1 LRSPDEVGAGAIG
14 RTAAPGAVEARGASE
29 FAGPYEVR
37 AARRVLR
44 QGELVDIDGELGV
57 RIVSIADQSED
68 QESVPNMPVY
78 EYQCK
83 ACGRDFEYQQR
94 MSDPDK
100 TTCEACGGAL
110 DRLISRTAF
119 ALKGGGWYK
128 DLYASPKPEGASA
141 SGDTKAAAAADKPA
155 GKADAP
161 ASAPPDK
168 PAAKTSDSGGSSGTS
183 GGASGGSGA
192 TGGGSSGPVTKAS

>member
-1 LRSPDEVGAGAIG
+1 
-14 RTAAPGAVEARGASE
+14 
-29 FAGPYEVR
+29 
-37 AARRVLR
+37 
-44 QGELVDIDGELGV
+44 
-57 RIVSIADQSED
+57 
-68 QESVPNMPVY
+68 MPVY

-119 ALKGGGWYK
+119 SLKGGGWYK
-128 DLYASPKPEGASA
+128 DLYASPKPEAADKGQ
-141 SGDTKAAAAADKPA
+141 KAEGKADGGSDGKTDGKAADKP

-161 ASAPPDK
+161 AASADK
-168 PAAKTSDSGGSSGTS
+168 PAAKSSDSGGGSRSGAGGGSGSSGGGS
-183 GGASGGSGA
+183 GSSGGSG
-192 TGGGSSGPVTKAS
+192 SVTKAS

>member
-1 LRSPDEVGAGAIG
+1 
-14 RTAAPGAVEARGASE
+14 
-29 FAGPYEVR
+29 
-37 AARRVLR
+37 
-44 QGELVDIDGELGV
+44 
-57 RIVSIADQSED
+57 
-68 QESVPNMPVY
+68 MPVY

-128 DLYASPKPEGASA
+128 DLYASPKPEAAS
-141 SGDTKAAAAADKPA
+141 ADKPA
-155 GKADAP
+155 AKADAP
-161 ASAPPDK
+161 AAAASADK
-168 PAAKTSDSGGSSGTS
+168 PAAKPSGDSGGGSSGGTSGGSSGGGSS
-183 GGASGGSGA
+183 GG
-192 TGGGSSGPVTKAS
+192 TGGGSGSVAKAS